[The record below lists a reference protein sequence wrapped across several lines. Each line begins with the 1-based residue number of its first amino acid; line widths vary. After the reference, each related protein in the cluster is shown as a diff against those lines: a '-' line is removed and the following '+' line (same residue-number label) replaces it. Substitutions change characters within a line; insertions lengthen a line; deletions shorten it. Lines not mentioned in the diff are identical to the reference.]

1 MTLRITLSAVL
12 IFALG
17 QAYGATNAAAVSLT
31 PEAAARFLEQ
41 ATWGPAPADVA
52 HLQQVGFQTWLNE
65 QFAAPPGTFPAPDV
79 AQKGIAAFQDA
90 FFLNAIHGP
99 DQLRQRVAFALSELW
114 VVSAANENSTAWIT
128 PYWELLLNGAFGNYR
143 GVMKDMTLDP
153 GMGRYLNMVNNNK
166 ADPQKGTTPNENYGR
181 ETMQLFTLG
190 VNLLNA
196 DGSLQ
201 LDSAGQPIPTYS
213 QADVVS
219 FSRALTGWTYPPK
232 PGRSTPTAAGRHNPE
247 YYLGAM
253 AAVDANHDT
262 DAKTLL
268 NGAQLPAGQSAEQD
282 LDGVLDDLMNHPNIG
297 PFVAKQLIQHLVSSN
312 PSPAYVQRIAGVFA
326 DDGTGQ
332 RGNLRAV
339 VQAILLDPEARAGD
353 DPTQTAASG
362 GHLREPVLFITT
374 IYRMLHSG
382 VSSGYPG
389 SHLPESL
396 GQELFYEPSVFSYF
410 SPQYRLPATGL
421 PAPEFQIHSSATAV
435 AQANLAA
442 ALVGGKA
449 DRHAKFDFSP
459 FVSVAGNNDA
469 LTARINQTMLHG
481 TMSPE
486 LRIAV
491 EGVLNS
497 GGSARTKVKS
507 AIALVAASPEF
518 AVEK

>member
-1 MTLRITLSAVL
+1 MTHRIPLSAVL
-12 IFALG
+12 VFALG
-17 QAYGATNAAAVSLT
+17 QVYGATNAAAVYLT

-52 HLQQVGFQTWLNE
+52 HLQQVGFQAWLNE
-65 QFAAPPGTFPAPDV
+65 QFATAPGTLPAPDI
-79 AQKGIAAFQDA
+79 AEKGIAVFQNA
-90 FFLNAIHGP
+90 FFLNTIHGP
-99 DQLRQRVAFALSELW
+99 DQLRQRVAFALSEMW
-114 VVSAANENSTAWIT
+114 VVSAANENSSAWIT
-128 PYWELLLNGAFGNYR
+128 PYWELLLNDAFGDYR

-166 ADPQKGTTPNENYGR
+166 ADSRTGTTPNENYAR
-181 ETMQLFTLG
+181 ELMQLFTVG
-190 VNLLNA
+190 VNLLNP
-196 DGSLQ
+196 DGSIQ
-201 LDSAGQPIPTYS
+201 ADANGQPMPTYT

-232 PGRSTPTAAGRHNPE
+232 PHRTTPTSMGRHNPE
-247 YYLGAM
+247 YYVGTM

-268 NGAQLPAGQSAEQD
+268 NGAQLPAGQGAERD
-282 LDGVLDDLMNHPNIG
+282 LDGVLDNLLNHPNTG

-312 PSPAYVQRIAGVFA
+312 PSPGYVQRIASVFA
-326 DDGTGQ
+326 DDGTGH
-332 RGNLRAV
+332 RGNLQAV

-353 DPTQTAASG
+353 DPAQAAAGG
-362 GHLREPVLFITT
+362 GHLREPLLFVTT
-374 IYRMLHSG
+374 IYRMLNSG

-389 SHLPESL
+389 SHLPEAL

-410 SPQYRLPATGL
+410 SPQYRMPATGL

-442 ALVGGKA
+442 ALVAGTS
-449 DRHAKFDFSP
+449 DRRAQFEFAP
-459 FVSVAGNNDA
+459 YLAVAGSNDSLA
-469 LTARINQTMLHG
+469 AAINGAMLHG
-481 TMSPE
+481 TMSAE
-486 LRIAV
+486 LKSALDD
-491 EGVLNS
+491 VLNS
-497 GGSARTKVKS
+497 GGDAPAKVKS